1 MTESGVAVSN
11 QPARRGHR
19 RGGTTQRGMR
29 IAYVI
34 DELDCGGAEQQLVT
48 LCVGLRKRDH
58 DVHVISVDDRL
69 ELRKELDDA
78 SVPLR
83 VAHRHGRYDL
93 SVLWR
98 LRQVIGAIDPDVVHA
113 YLPTAGLLTPLTR
126 WIGVR
131 APVLQ
136 SERGINDWRS
146 PLRLRLEDI
155 VRANVAHITC
165 NADAIKRHLMCV
177 ERVPAENITVIYN
190 GIRSDRRSRP
200 ADADLEQARQTIGA
214 PPTATIAICVANFSP
229 VKQHHVL
236 VRAVA
241 EARVRIGNLFLVL
254 VGRGPL
260 EGRIRKQIREMGL
273 EGACRVITDCRNP
286 KALLSVSHIGLLVS
300 QLEGCSNA
308 LLEAMAL
315 GLPVIASDAGGNRE
329 LVADGRGGYLCP
341 VGDASSVARALM
353 RLASDPATARQM
365 GQYNLRQVAERFTD
379 DIMVDQSL
387 ALYETILRNG
397 RGNESARHA
406 RGSAAS
412 VIR

>member
-1 MTESGVAVSN
+1 MTDSAVGVSSPPERLGDHHGRTV
-11 QPARRGHR
+11 RKK
-19 RGGTTQRGMR
+19 MR

-48 LCVGLRKRDH
+48 LCVGLRQRDH
-58 DVHVISVDDRL
+58 DVHVISVHDSL

-78 SVPLR
+78 RVPIR
-83 VAHRHGRYDL
+83 VARRHGRYDL

-98 LRQVIGAIDPDVVHA
+98 LRQLIGAIDPDVVHA
-113 YLPTAGLLTPLTR
+113 YLPTACLLAPLTR

-146 PLRLRLEDI
+146 PLRLRLENI

-165 NADAIKRHLMCV
+165 NADAIKRHLV
-177 ERVPAENITVIYN
+177 SAERVPADHITVIHN
-190 GIRSDRRSRP
+190 GIRPDRRGRP
-200 ADADLEQARQTIGA
+200 ADPDLEQARQTIGA
-214 PPTATIAICVANFSP
+214 PPDATIAICVANFSP

-241 EARVRIGNLFLVL
+241 EARARGGSLFLVL

-260 EGRIRKQIREMGL
+260 EGLIRRQIQEMGL

-286 KALLSVSHIGLLVS
+286 KALVSVSHVALLVS

-329 LVADGRGGYLCP
+329 LVTDGRGGYLCP
-341 VGDASSVARALM
+341 VGDASSVARSLM
-353 RLASDPATARQM
+353 TLASDPSTARHM

-379 DIMVDQSL
+379 DIMVDRSL

-397 RGNESARHA
+397 GGHESARPA
-406 RGSAAS
+406 LSSGAPT
-412 VIR
+412 IR